1 MNSTPKANRKHII
14 FYGKRNVGKSS
25 IMNKIIGQDISLVS
39 DVKGTTT
46 DPVSKAMELLS
57 IGPVVF
63 IDTGGLDDEGELGI
77 LRVDKTMETL
87 EKADFAIYV
96 MDIEDIDDMFYPQ
109 LVKKFKEK
117 NIPYI
122 ILINKIDLVS
132 KEELKD
138 IKRAIQWRLNRE
150 NVLFVSTNDESTIV
164 NLKYELMKR
173 IGTIVDRHET
183 LVGDIV
189 PYGGKVIMV
198 VTIDEEA
205 PKGRLILPQVQLIR
219 DCLDHGIKSYI
230 VRDTEL
236 VSALED
242 LKDVDLVVTDSQIFK
257 KVEENIPKEINLTS
271 FSIIMARQ
279 KGDLGMFLEGIK
291 CVEKLKE
298 KAHPRVL
305 IMESC
310 THNTSH
316 EDIGKV
322 KIPKMLER
330 YIDRQIDFE
339 FGAGQVFPRDLEGID
354 LVIHCGSCMLNK
366 KTMLNRIQ
374 MCKDHN
380 VPITNY
386 GMVLAYL
393 KGILNRAVHVFTNA
407 GTAFVQSNESNE
419 SPLNPL

>member
-39 DVKGTTT
+39 DIKGTTT

-132 KEELKD
+132 EEELKD

-173 IGTIVDRHET
+173 LGTIVDRHET

-236 VSALED
+236 VSALDD

-257 KVEENIPKEINLTS
+257 KVEENVPKEINFTS
-271 FSIIMARQ
+271 CSRIMARQ
-279 KGDLGMFLEGIK
+279 NGDL
-291 CVEKLKE
+291 
-298 KAHPRVL
+298 
-305 IMESC
+305 
-310 THNTSH
+310 
-316 EDIGKV
+316 
-322 KIPKMLER
+322 
-330 YIDRQIDFE
+330 
-339 FGAGQVFPRDLEGID
+339 
-354 LVIHCGSCMLNK
+354 
-366 KTMLNRIQ
+366 
-374 MCKDHN
+374 
-380 VPITNY
+380 
-386 GMVLAYL
+386 
-393 KGILNRAVHVFTNA
+393 
-407 GTAFVQSNESNE
+407 
-419 SPLNPL
+419 